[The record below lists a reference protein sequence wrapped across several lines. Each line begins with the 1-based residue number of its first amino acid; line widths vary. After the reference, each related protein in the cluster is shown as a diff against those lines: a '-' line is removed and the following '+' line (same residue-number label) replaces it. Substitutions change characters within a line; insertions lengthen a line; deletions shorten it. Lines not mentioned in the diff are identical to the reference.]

1 MTMAN
6 KTYADL
12 PNYGQAYPDDI
23 ENPKVGEIVYI
34 KDEWRA
40 DYEPRDDRYVI
51 TNVNEESRRCYI
63 VCLDSKM
70 ILKPQNLVAFSMI
83 ERR

>member
-1 MTMAN
+1 MTN

-12 PNYGQAYPDDI
+12 PNYGQAYPGDI
-23 ENPKVGEIVYI
+23 KNPKVGEIVYI
-34 KDEWRA
+34 KDEWLA

-63 VCLDSKM
+63 ACLDSKM